1 MLVFIDDS
9 GDPGFKL
16 DKGSSRFFIIS
27 LVIFNDTLEVEK
39 TAVAIKELRRELGF
53 SDEVEFKFFKS
64 RKEIRE
70 KFLNVVNNF
79 DFRVRS
85 LVIDKTSIK
94 SDHFKI
100 NKNSFYSY
108 AIKMVLK
115 YSNNSILNAKIRIDG
130 SGDRIFR
137 KNFLTYLRKELN
149 TQEKCIMQ
157 NCKLVDSKKD
167 VMIQLADMVAGSIRR
182 SYDDSV
188 SDSRI
193 YKNIIVKHIDDEWS
207 FK

>member
-27 LVIFNDTLEVEK
+27 LVIFGDNLEVEK

-64 RKEIRE
+64 RREVRE
-70 KFLNVVNNF
+70 KFLNTINKF

-85 LVIDKTSIK
+85 LVIDKMVIE
-94 SDHFKI
+94 SDHFKT

-108 AIKMVLK
+108 AIKMILK
-115 YSNNSILNAKIRIDG
+115 HSNNSILNAKIPSQIINCLCSHYLKFDFFRIPTCSNSQQLYFKKG
-130 SGDRIFR
+130 LYR
-137 KNFLTYLRKELN
+137 K
-149 TQEKCIMQ
+149 
-157 NCKLVDSKKD
+157 
-167 VMIQLADMVAGSIRR
+167 
-182 SYDDSV
+182 
-188 SDSRI
+188 
-193 YKNIIVKHIDDEWS
+193 
-207 FK
+207 

>member
-27 LVIFNDTLEVEK
+27 LVIFGDNLEVEK

-64 RKEIRE
+64 RREVRE
-70 KFLNVVNNF
+70 KFLNTINKF

-85 LVIDKTSIK
+85 LVIDKMVIE
-94 SDHFKI
+94 SDHFKT

-108 AIKMVLK
+108 AIKMILK
-115 YSNNSILNAKIRIDG
+115 HSNNSILNAKIRIDG

-149 TQEKCIMQ
+149 TEEKCIMQ

-167 VMIQLADMVAGSIRR
+167 VMIQLADMIAGSVRR
-182 SYDDSV
+182 YHDDSV
-188 SDSRI
+188 KDSKI
-193 YKNIIVKHIDDEWS
+193 YKNIIVKHIDDEWL

>member
-27 LVIFNDTLEVEK
+27 LVIFGDNLEVEK

-64 RKEIRE
+64 RREVRE
-70 KFLNVVNNF
+70 KFLNAINKF

-85 LVIDKTSIK
+85 LVIDKMVIE
-94 SDHFKI
+94 SDHFKT

-108 AIKMVLK
+108 AIKMILK
-115 YSNNSILNAKIRIDG
+115 HSNNSILNAKIRIDG

-149 TQEKCIMQ
+149 TEEKCIMQ

-167 VMIQLADMVAGSIRR
+167 VMIQLADMIA
-182 SYDDSV
+182 DSV
-188 SDSRI
+188 KDSKI
-193 YKNIIVKHIDDEWS
+193 YKNIIVKHIDDEWL

>member
-27 LVIFNDTLEVEK
+27 LVIFGDNLEVEK

-64 RKEIRE
+64 RREVRE
-70 KFLNVVNNF
+70 KFLNAINKF

-85 LVIDKTSIK
+85 LVIDKMVIE
-94 SDHFKI
+94 SDHFKT

-108 AIKMVLK
+108 AIKMILK
-115 YSNNSILNAKIRIDG
+115 HSNNSILNAKIRIDG

-149 TQEKCIMQ
+149 TEEKCIMQ

-167 VMIQLADMVAGSIRR
+167 VMIQLADMIAGSVRR
-182 SYDDSV
+182 YHDDSV
-188 SDSRI
+188 KDSKI
-193 YKNIIVKHIDDEWS
+193 YKNIIVKHIDDEWL